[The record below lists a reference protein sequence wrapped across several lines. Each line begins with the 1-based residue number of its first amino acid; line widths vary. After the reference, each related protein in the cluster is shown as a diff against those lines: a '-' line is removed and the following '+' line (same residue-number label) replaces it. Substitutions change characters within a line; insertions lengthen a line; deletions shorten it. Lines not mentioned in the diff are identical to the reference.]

1 MMTFEEALKYMM
13 PAVLNLYNTDSLDDW
28 SKLAEEL
35 GILKEYE
42 HYQERHERE
51 DTPMSDELKD
61 LLTKLAGPYGKVVLA
76 AFKTSGLPIK
86 IY

>member
-35 GILKEYE
+35 GISKEYE
-42 HYQERHERE
+42 HYQGRHERE

>member
-1 MMTFEEALKYMM
+1 MMTLKEAGKYMR
-13 PAVLNLYNTDSLDDW
+13 PASLNLYNTDSLDGW

-35 GILKEYE
+35 GISKEYKL
-42 HYQERHERE
+42 YRERHERE

-76 AFKTSGLPIK
+76 AFKASGLPIK
-86 IY
+86 I